1 MKASVIAKIKSIQFI
16 HALLAGAKKA
26 KPPVIGARFSCPLFI
41 SICSVCSVCR
51 RQPKLS
57 SSMLRVSQSD

>member
-26 KPPVIGARFSCPLFI
+26 KPPLIGARFSCPLFI
-41 SICSVCSVCR
+41 SICSVCR

-57 SSMLRVSQSD
+57 ISMLRVSQSD